1 MSLIDNHQSN
11 QNQMKL
17 LKKSLNL
24 KCFSTS
30 TFSNSLPKLTLVVL
44 LFVTNLTFAQEAL
57 KTITIKSSN
66 EKIPCNIDDT
76 DRFYTLERKVNNEV
90 LYNKYFNK
98 AGCEFSIQENLAP
111 GNYTLTLFTYE
122 YNQEVIAFEI
132 TPTNNSITLN
142 DVALVEKLT
151 NLKEIVVTDR
161 KKYIKVESD
170 KTTINVKDNP
180 MVSSGTALDAIKKM
194 PGVVASPTGG
204 FSLNGKPIVIY
215 IDDAPNSL
223 SGNDLKNYLASL
235 PAKAI
240 ENIELIYNPGASFDA
255 NASGSVINLVTSSV
269 RLKGIN
275 ASFNINYNFNKYQK
289 PSPQILLNG
298 KEKNLSW
305 QTMIGYN
312 YIESEQKSENGQTFT
327 FFDPNKTIQ
336 QERLTVSTNRNFYSR
351 IGTNYKL
358 SKKSNL
364 LLNYNATISNNRN
377 EFDAQTFGTDIPN
390 YFNDGISKNKSTNH
404 EISLQYKTKLDSLGK
419 KLDIIGYTN
428 FFGNKPHSFSTATEN
443 NTNSIFTTRNNFDL
457 LNYYLKYDFTI
468 PFKKL
473 DFTLTTGGKLNHLD
487 VNNIGNYNLNNPITS
502 IIDFDY
508 QESNLAF
515 YAEARKKI
523 KKFNFTVG
531 LRLEDFKIDRI
542 GIVNNTESQVKFSN
556 TNLFPNASALYKLT
570 DDINI
575 SSSYSR
581 KIRQPNYNTLDPNG
595 SNFDQYNSSG
605 GNLLLNPVFFDNY
618 DFKITALDYVQIG
631 TNYSVAKDQNFFVF
645 SAEPNELVSSN
656 TFRQFDRVKTFS
668 AFANFPIPL
677 DYFFK
682 GKEVFMERLN
692 EIDKMNYIF
701 ISINYIKTAIDGY
714 EFPFKQKPI
723 WNYAAEAQFQLPWNI
738 KNYMT
743 YYILPKG
750 NWEIYNIAK
759 PIQQFDISFQKEF
772 MNKNLKIGLHAMDL
786 FNQNQINAQIAT
798 PNLNTNF
805 YEKND
810 SRVFR
815 ISLSYNFGNL
825 KLEKENTTI
834 ETEKVKSGGGFVK

>member
-1 MSLIDNHQSN
+1 MSNHQSN

-17 LKKSLNL
+17 LQKAFYRKPFSELNQTKNL
-24 KCFSTS
+24 QK
-30 TFSNSLPKLTLVVL
+30 TFLLLLVF
-44 LFVTNLTFAQEAL
+44 LFNFGFTQSDT
-57 KTITIKSSN
+57 KTIKVTSSN
-66 EKIPCNIDDT
+66 EKISCSEDNI
-76 DRFYTLERKVNNEV
+76 DRFYTLERKVGNEI

-98 AGCEFSIQENLAP
+98 AGCDFTIEEKLEL
-111 GNYTLTLFTYE
+111 GKYTLTIFTYE
-122 YNQEVIAFEI
+122 FNQEVIAFEV
-132 TPTNNSITLN
+132 TQTTNSIVLN
-142 DVALVEKLT
+142 SVKLTEKLT
-151 NLKEIVVTDR
+151 TLKEIVVMDR
-161 KKYIKVESD
+161 KKYIKVDSD
-170 KTTINVKDNP
+170 KTTISVKDNP
-180 MVSSGTALDAIKKM
+180 IVSSGTALDAIKKM

-223 SGNDLKNYLASL
+223 SGNDLKNYLSSL

-240 ENIELIYNPGASFDA
+240 DNIELIYNPGAAFDA

-275 ASFNINYNFNKYQK
+275 ANFNINYNFNKYQK

-298 KEKNLSW
+298 KEKSLSW

-327 FFDPNKTIQ
+327 SFDPDKNIL
-336 QERLTVSTNRNFYSR
+336 QERLTVSTERNFYSR

-364 LLNYNATISNNRN
+364 LLNYNTVFSNNRN
-377 EFDAQTFGTDIPN
+377 DFVAQTIGTDISDYKN
-390 YFNDGISKNKSTNH
+390 NGISKNKTSNH
-404 EISLQYKTKLDSLGK
+404 EVSLQYKTRLDTLGRKLDVVGFTNYFANNPNSL
-419 KLDIIGYTN
+419 
-428 FFGNKPHSFSTATEN
+428 STATED
-443 NTNSIFTTRNNFDL
+443 NTNSYFRTKSNFDL

-468 PFKKL
+468 PFNKL
-473 DFTLTTGGKLNHLD
+473 DFSITTGGKLNHLD
-487 VNNIGNYNLNNPITS
+487 VNNIGNYNLNTPITS

-515 YAEARKKI
+515 YAEARKKT

-531 LRLEDFKIDRI
+531 LRLEDFKIDRT
-542 GIVNNTESQVKFSN
+542 GIVEEIPNKVEFSN
-556 TNLFPNASALYKLT
+556 TNLFPNLSVLYQFSEN
-570 DDINI
+570 INI

-595 SNFDQYNSSG
+595 NNFDQYNSSG

-618 DFKITALDYVQIG
+618 NFKITALDYVQVG
-631 TNYSVAKDQNFFVF
+631 TNYTVAKDQNFFVF
-645 SAEPNELVSSN
+645 SAAPNELVSTS
-656 TFRQFDRVKTFS
+656 TFRQFDKVKTFS
-668 AFANFPIPL
+668 AYANFPIPL

-682 GKEVFMERLN
+682 GKEVFMERMN
-692 EIDKMNYIF
+692 DIDKMNYVYL
-701 ISINYIKTAIDGY
+701 SINYIKTTIDGY
-714 EFPFKQKPI
+714 AFPFKQKPI
-723 WNYAAEAQFQLPWNI
+723 WNYAAEAQILLPWDI
-738 KNYMT
+738 KNSMT
-743 YYILPKG
+743 YFILPPG
-750 NWEIYNIAK
+750 NWEIYDVTK

-772 MNKNLKIGLHAMDL
+772 LDKNLKIGIHALDL
-786 FNQNQINAQIAT
+786 FNQNFINAKIAS

-825 KLEKENTTI
+825 KLDKENTTI

>member
-1 MSLIDNHQSN
+1 
-11 QNQMKL
+11 MKL
-17 LKKSLNL
+17 FKKAVIQH
-24 KCFSTS
+24 FTV
-30 TFSNSLPKLTLVVL
+30 VVL
-44 LFVTNLTFAQEAL
+44 FFICNLSFAQEAI
-57 KTITIKSSN
+57 KTIKVKSFN
-66 EKIPCNIDDT
+66 EKVDCSIDNI

-90 LYNKYFNK
+90 LYNKYFN
-98 AGCEFSIQENLAP
+98 ATGCEFTITENLAA
-111 GNYTLTLFTYE
+111 GNYTLTIFTYE
-122 YNQEVIAFEI
+122 YNQEVISFEI
-132 TPTNNSITLN
+132 TETNNSINLE
-142 DVALVEKLT
+142 DVLLTEKMT
-151 NLKEIVVTDR
+151 NLKEVVLTDR

-180 MVSSGTALDAIKKM
+180 LVSSGTALDAIKKM

-204 FSLNGKPIVIY
+204 FTLNGKPIVVY

-223 SGNDLKNYLASL
+223 SGNDLKNYLSSL

-275 ASFNINYNFNKYQK
+275 ANFNINYNFNKYQK

-327 FFDPNKTIQ
+327 SFNPDETIQ

-364 LLNYNATISNNRN
+364 LLNYNATLSNNRN
-377 EFDAQTFGTDIPN
+377 EFDAQTFGSSIPDYYN
-390 YFNDGISKNKSTNH
+390 EGISKNKTNNH
-404 EISLQYKTKLDSLGK
+404 EVSLQYKTKLDTLGR
-419 KLDIIGYTN
+419 KLDIIGFSN
-428 FFGNKPHSFSTATEN
+428 FFSNNPNSFSTAKEN
-443 NTNSIFTTRNNFDL
+443 NTNSTFITKNNFDL

-468 PFKKL
+468 PFQKY
-473 DFTLTTGGKLNHLD
+473 DFSLTTGGKFNHLD

-508 QESNLAF
+508 EESNLAF

-523 KKFNFTVG
+523 KKFNFTLG
-531 LRLEDFKIDRI
+531 LRLEDFNVNRT
-542 GIVNNTESQVKFSN
+542 GIVDNTATKIEFSN
-556 TNLFPNASALYKLT
+556 TNLFPNASVLYQLS
-570 DDINI
+570 DEVNI

-618 DFKITALDYVQIG
+618 DFKITALDYIQVG

-645 SAEPNELVSSN
+645 SAEPNELVSSSA
-656 TFRQFDRVKTFS
+656 FRQFDRVKTFS

-682 GKEVFMERLN
+682 GKDVFMERLN
-692 EIDKMNYIF
+692 NVDRMNYIYL
-701 ISINYIKTAIDGY
+701 SVNYIKTTIDGY

-723 WNYAAEAQFQLPWNI
+723 WNYAAEAQILLPWDIRNS
-738 KNYMT
+738 MT
-743 YYILPKG
+743 YYILPPG
-750 NWEIYNIAK
+750 NWEIYDVTK

-772 MNKNLKIGLHAMDL
+772 LNKNLKIGLHAMDL
-786 FNQNQINAQIAT
+786 FNQNSITAQIAT

>member
-1 MSLIDNHQSN
+1 
-11 QNQMKL
+11 
-17 LKKSLNL
+17 LKE
-24 KCFSTS
+24 
-30 TFSNSLPKLTLVVL
+30 VVL
-44 LFVTNLTFAQEAL
+44 
-57 KTITIKSSN
+57 
-66 EKIPCNIDDT
+66 
-76 DRFYTLERKVNNEV
+76 
-90 LYNKYFNK
+90 
-98 AGCEFSIQENLAP
+98 
-111 GNYTLTLFTYE
+111 
-122 YNQEVIAFEI
+122 
-132 TPTNNSITLN
+132 
-142 DVALVEKLT
+142 
-151 NLKEIVVTDR
+151 TDR

-180 MVSSGTALDAIKKM
+180 LVSSGTALDAIKKM

-223 SGNDLKNYLASL
+223 SGNDLKNYLSSL

-240 ENIELIYNPGASFDA
+240 DNIELIYNPGAAFDA

-275 ASFNINYNFNKYQK
+275 ANFNINYNFNKYQK

-312 YIESEQKSENGQTFT
+312 YIDSEQKSENGQTFT
-327 FFDPNKTIQ
+327 SFNPSETII

-364 LLNYNATISNNRN
+364 LLNYNATLSNNRN
-377 EFDAQTFGTDIPN
+377 EFDAQTYGSSIPD
-390 YFNDGISKNKSTNH
+390 YFNEGISKNKSSNH
-404 EISLQYKTKLDSLGK
+404 EVSLQYKTKLDTLGR
-419 KLDIIGYTN
+419 KLDIIGFSN
-428 FFGNKPHSFSTATEN
+428 VFSNNPNSFSKATEN
-443 NTNSIFTTRNNFDL
+443 NTNSTFITKNNFDL

-468 PFKKL
+468 PFQKYN
-473 DFTLTTGGKLNHLD
+473 FTLTTGGKFNHLD
-487 VNNIGNYNLNNPITS
+487 VNNIGKYNLNNPITS
-502 IIDFDY
+502 NIDFDY
-508 QESNLAF
+508 KESNLAF
-515 YAEARKKI
+515 YTEARKKI
-523 KKFNFTVG
+523 NKFNFTLG
-531 LRLEDFKIDRI
+531 LRLEDFNINRT
-542 GIVNNTESQVKFSN
+542 GIVENTASKVEFSN
-556 TNLFPNASALYKLT
+556 TNLFPNVSALYQLSEE
-570 DDINI
+570 INI
-575 SSSYSR
+575 SSSYAR

-595 SNFDQYNSSG
+595 SSFDQYNTSG

-618 DFKITALDYVQIG
+618 DFKITALDYVQVG

-668 AFANFPIPL
+668 AYANFPIPL

-682 GKEVFMERLN
+682 GKDVFMERLN
-692 EIDKMNYIF
+692 NIDRMNYIYL
-701 ISINYIKTAIDGY
+701 SVNYIKTTIEGY

-723 WNYAAEAQFQLPWNI
+723 WNYAAEAQILLPWDIRNS
-738 KNYMT
+738 MT
-743 YYILPKG
+743 YYILPPG
-750 NWEIYNIAK
+750 NWEIYDVTK

-772 MNKNLKIGLHAMDL
+772 LDKKLKVGIHAIDL
-786 FNQNQINAQIAT
+786 FNQNSITAQIAA
-798 PNLNTNF
+798 PNLNTSF

-825 KLEKENTTI
+825 KLDKENTNI

>member
-1 MSLIDNHQSN
+1 
-11 QNQMKL
+11 MKL
-17 LKKSLNL
+17 FKKAVIQHFTVIALFFVCNL
-24 KCFSTS
+24 S
-30 TFSNSLPKLTLVVL
+30 
-44 LFVTNLTFAQEAL
+44 FAQEAI
-57 KTITIKSSN
+57 KTIKVKSFN
-66 EKIPCNIDDT
+66 EKVDCSIDNI

-90 LYNKYFNK
+90 LYNKYFN
-98 AGCEFSIQENLAP
+98 ATGCEFTITENLAA
-111 GNYTLTLFTYE
+111 GNYTLTIFTYE
-122 YNQEVIAFEI
+122 YNQEVISFEI
-132 TPTNNSITLN
+132 TETNNSINLE
-142 DVALVEKLT
+142 DVLLTEKMT
-151 NLKEIVVTDR
+151 NLKEVVLTDR

-170 KTTINVKDNP
+170 KTTINVKDNLL
-180 MVSSGTALDAIKKM
+180 VSSGTALDAIKKM

-204 FSLNGKPIVIY
+204 FTLNGKPIVVY

-223 SGNDLKNYLASL
+223 SGNDLKNYLSSL

-275 ASFNINYNFNKYQK
+275 ANFNINYNFNKYQK

-327 FFDPNKTIQ
+327 SFNPDETIQ

-364 LLNYNATISNNRN
+364 LLNYNATLSNNRN
-377 EFDAQTFGTDIPN
+377 EFDAQTFGSSIPDYYN
-390 YFNDGISKNKSTNH
+390 EGISKNKTNNH
-404 EISLQYKTKLDSLGK
+404 EVSLQYKTKLDTLGR
-419 KLDIIGYTN
+419 KLDIIGFSN
-428 FFGNKPHSFSTATEN
+428 FFSNNPNSFSTAKEN
-443 NTNSIFTTRNNFDL
+443 NTNSTFITKNNFDL

-468 PFKKL
+468 PFQKY
-473 DFTLTTGGKLNHLD
+473 DFSLTTGGKFNHLD

-508 QESNLAF
+508 EESNLAF

-523 KKFNFTVG
+523 KKFNFTLG
-531 LRLEDFKIDRI
+531 LRLEDFNVNRT
-542 GIVNNTESQVKFSN
+542 GIVDNTATKIEFSN
-556 TNLFPNASALYKLT
+556 TNLFPNASVLYQLS
-570 DDINI
+570 DEVNI

-618 DFKITALDYVQIG
+618 NFKITALDYVQIG

-645 SAEPNELVSSN
+645 SAEPNELVSSSA
-656 TFRQFDRVKTFS
+656 FRQFDRVKTFS

-682 GKEVFMERLN
+682 GKDVFMERLN
-692 EIDKMNYIF
+692 NIDRMNYIYL
-701 ISINYIKTAIDGY
+701 SVNYIKTTIDGY

-723 WNYAAEAQFQLPWNI
+723 WNYAAEAQILLPWDIRNS
-738 KNYMT
+738 MT
-743 YYILPKG
+743 YYILPPG
-750 NWEIYNIAK
+750 NWEIYDVTK

-772 MNKNLKIGLHAMDL
+772 LNKNLKIGLHAMDL
-786 FNQNQINAQIAT
+786 FNQNSITAQIAT

>member
-1 MSLIDNHQSN
+1 
-11 QNQMKL
+11 MKL
-17 LKKSLNL
+17 IKKTFNR
-24 KCFSTS
+24 KCFST
-30 TFSNSLPKLTLVVL
+30 TAFSSSIQKLTLTA
-44 LFVTNLTFAQEAL
+44 LFLFSNFIFAQETS
-57 KTITIKSSN
+57 KTITVKSSN
-66 EKIPCNIDDT
+66 EKVQCSNDNT
-76 DRFYTLERKVNNEV
+76 DRFYTLERKLNNEV

-98 AGCEFSIQENLAP
+98 IGCEFTITENLEP
-111 GNYTLTLFTYE
+111 GNYTLTIFTYE
-122 YNQEVIAFEI
+122 YDQEVIAFEI
-132 TPTNNSITLN
+132 TANSKSITLN
-142 DVALVEKLT
+142 DVVLVEKLNT
-151 NLKEIVVTDR
+151 LKEVVLTDR

-180 MVSSGTALDAIKKM
+180 LVSSGTALDAIKKM

-223 SGNDLKNYLASL
+223 SGNDLKNYLSSL

-240 ENIELIYNPGASFDA
+240 DNIELIYNPGAAFDA

-275 ASFNINYNFNKYQK
+275 ANFNINYNFNKYQK

-312 YIESEQKSENGQTFT
+312 YIDSEQKSENGQTFT
-327 FFDPNKTIQ
+327 SFNPSETII

-364 LLNYNATISNNRN
+364 LLNYNATLSNNRN
-377 EFDAQTFGTDIPN
+377 EFEAQTYGSSIPD
-390 YFNDGISKNKSTNH
+390 YFNEGISKNKSSNH
-404 EISLQYKTKLDSLGK
+404 EVSLQYKTKLDTLGRK
-419 KLDIIGYTN
+419 FDIIGFSN
-428 FFGNKPHSFSTATEN
+428 VFSNNPNSFSKATEN
-443 NTNSIFTTRNNFDL
+443 NTNSTFITKNNFDL

-468 PFKKL
+468 PFQKYN
-473 DFTLTTGGKLNHLD
+473 FTLTTGGKFNHLD
-487 VNNIGNYNLNNPITS
+487 VNNIGKYNLNNPITS
-502 IIDFDY
+502 NIDFDY
-508 QESNLAF
+508 EESNLAF

-523 KKFNFTVG
+523 NKFNFTLG
-531 LRLEDFKIDRI
+531 LRLEDFNINRT
-542 GIVNNTESQVKFSN
+542 GIVENTASKVEFSN
-556 TNLFPNASALYKLT
+556 TNLFPNVSALYQLSEE
-570 DDINI
+570 INI

-595 SNFDQYNSSG
+595 SSFDQYNTSG

-618 DFKITALDYVQIG
+618 DFKITALDYVQVG

-668 AFANFPIPL
+668 AYANFPIPL

-682 GKEVFMERLN
+682 GKDVFMERLN
-692 EIDKMNYIF
+692 NIDQMNYIYL
-701 ISINYIKTAIDGY
+701 SVNYIKTIIDGY

-723 WNYAAEAQFQLPWNI
+723 WNYAAEAQILLPWDIRNS
-738 KNYMT
+738 MT
-743 YYILPKG
+743 YYILPSG
-750 NWEIYNIAK
+750 NWEIYDVTK

-772 MNKNLKIGLHAMDL
+772 LDKKLKVGIHAIDL
-786 FNQNQINAQIAT
+786 FNQNSITAQIAA

-825 KLEKENTTI
+825 KLDKENTNI

>member
-1 MSLIDNHQSN
+1 
-11 QNQMKL
+11 MKL
-17 LKKSLNL
+17 FKKAFTR
-24 KCFSTS
+24 KCFKAS
-30 TFSNSLPKLTLVVL
+30 TFSIQKIALFL
-44 LFVTNLTFAQEAL
+44 LFFSSNLIFSQTAL
-57 KTITIKSSN
+57 KTIKVKSSDA
-66 EKIPCNIDDT
+66 KIACSEDNVE
-76 DRFYTLERKVNNEV
+76 RFYTLERKEKEEV
-90 LYNKYFNK
+90 LFNKYYSK
-98 AGCEFSIQENLAP
+98 TGCEFTIQENLEP
-111 GNYTLTLFTYE
+111 GNYTLTIFTYE
-122 YNQEVIAFEI
+122 YNQEIISFEI
-132 TPTNNSITLN
+132 TKDNNSITLD
-142 DVALVEKLT
+142 DVIFSEKMT
-151 NLKEIVVTDR
+151 NLKEVVLTDR

-223 SGNDLKNYLASL
+223 SGNDLKNYLESL

-275 ASFNINYNFNKYQK
+275 ANFNINYNFNKYQK

-305 QTMIGYN
+305 QTMVGYN

-327 FFDPNKTIQ
+327 SFDPDKNIS

-358 SKKSNL
+358 SQKSNL
-364 LLNYNATISNNRN
+364 LLNYNVTLSNNRN
-377 EFDAQTFGTDIPN
+377 EFDAQTFGSDIPD
-390 YFNDGISKNKSTNH
+390 YFNDGISKNKSNNH
-404 EISLQYKTKLDSLGK
+404 EVSLQYKTKLDTLGR
-419 KLDIIGYTN
+419 KLDIIGFSN
-428 FFGNKPHSFSTATEN
+428 FFNNDPNSFSTATEN
-443 NTNSIFTTRNNFDL
+443 NTKSTFITKNNFDL

-468 PFKKL
+468 PFQKYN
-473 DFTLTTGGKLNHLD
+473 FSVTTGGKFNHLD

-508 QESNLAF
+508 EESNLAF

-523 KKFNFTVG
+523 NKLNLTVG
-531 LRLEDFKIDRI
+531 LRLEDFKINRT
-542 GIVNNTESQVKFSN
+542 GIVDNTATKIEFSN
-556 TNLFPNASALYKLT
+556 TNLFPNVSALYQLT
-570 DDINI
+570 DEVNI

-595 SNFDQYNSSG
+595 NNFDQYNSSG

-618 DFKITALDYVQIG
+618 GFKITALDYVQVG

-701 ISINYIKTAIDGY
+701 LSVNYIKTAIDGY
-714 EFPFKQKPI
+714 DFPFKQKPI
-723 WNYAAEAQFQLPWNI
+723 WNYAAEAQIQLPWNI

-743 YYILPKG
+743 YYILPSG
-750 NWEIYNIAK
+750 NWEIYNVTR
-759 PIQQFDISFQKEF
+759 PIQQFDISFHKEF
-772 MNKNLKIGLHAMDL
+772 LNNNLKIGIHAMDL
-786 FNQNQINAQIAT
+786 FNQNEINAQIAT

-825 KLEKENTTI
+825 KLDKENTTI

>member
-1 MSLIDNHQSN
+1 MSLILNHQSN
-11 QNQMKL
+11 QNQMNLFRKIFNQKHFYSTGISKNIQKL
-17 LKKSLNL
+17 V
-24 KCFSTS
+24 
-30 TFSNSLPKLTLVVL
+30 LVTL
-44 LFVTNLTFAQEAL
+44 LFVTNMTFAQEAL
-57 KTITIKSSN
+57 TTIKVKSSN
-66 EKIPCNIDDT
+66 EKVPCNADDI
-76 DRFYTLERKVNNEV
+76 DRFYTLERKQNNEV

-98 AGCEFSIQENLAP
+98 AGCEFVIQENLEP
-111 GNYTLTLFTYE
+111 GKYSLTIFTYE
-122 YNQEVIAFEI
+122 YNQEVIEFEV
-132 TPTNNSITLN
+132 TSSNSTINLN

-151 NLKEIVVTDR
+151 NLKEVVVTDR
-161 KKYIKVESD
+161 KKYIKIESD

-180 MVSSGTALDAIKKM
+180 LVSSGTALDAIKKM

-223 SGNDLKNYLASL
+223 SGNDLKNYLSSL

-255 NASGSVINLVTSSV
+255 NASGSVINLVTSTV

-275 ASFNINYNFNKYQK
+275 ANFNINYNFNKYQK

-312 YIESEQKSENGQTFT
+312 YIDSEQKSENGQTFT
-327 FFDPNKTIQ
+327 SFDPDKTIL
-336 QERLTVSTNRNFYSR
+336 QERLTVTTNRNFYSR

-364 LLNYNATISNNRN
+364 LLNYNTAFGNNRN
-377 EFDAQTFGTDIPN
+377 DFNSQTSGTDISDYYN
-390 YFNDGISKNKSTNH
+390 KGISKNKTSNH

-419 KLDIIGYTN
+419 RLDIIGFSN
-428 FFGNKPHSFSTATEN
+428 FFGNKPNSISTATED
-443 NTNSIFTTRNNFDL
+443 NTNSTFKTKNNFDL

-468 PFKKL
+468 PFKELK
-473 DFTLTTGGKLNHLD
+473 FSLTTGGKFNHLD

-508 QESNLAF
+508 SESNLAF

-523 KKFNFTVG
+523 EKFNFTLG
-531 LRLEDFKIDRI
+531 LRLEDFKINRT
-542 GIVNNTESQVKFSN
+542 GIVDNTASKINFEN
-556 TNLFPNASALYKLT
+556 TNLFPNVSALYQLS

-595 SNFDQYNSSG
+595 NNFDQYNSSG

-618 DFKITALDYVQIG
+618 DFKITAMDYVQIG
-631 TNYSVAKDQNFFVF
+631 TNLSVAKDQNFFVF
-645 SAEPNELVSSN
+645 SANPNELVSSS
-656 TFRQFDRVKTFS
+656 TFKQFDKVKTFS

-682 GKEVFMERLN
+682 GKTVFMERLN
-692 EIDKMNYIF
+692 NIDKMNYIF
-701 ISINYIKTAIDGY
+701 LSINYIKTNIDGY
-714 EFPFKQKPI
+714 EFPFKRKPI
-723 WNYAAEAQFQLPWNI
+723 FNYAAEAQILLPWDI
-738 KNYMT
+738 KSYMT
-743 YYILPKG
+743 YYILPPG
-750 NWEIYNIAK
+750 NWEIYDVTK
-759 PIQQFDISFQKEF
+759 PIQQFDISFHKEF
-772 MNKNLKIGLHAMDL
+772 LNKNLKIGIHAMDL
-786 FNQNQINAQIAT
+786 FNQNEINAKIAST
-798 PNLNTNF
+798 NLNTNF

-825 KLEKENTTI
+825 KLDKENTTI

>member
-1 MSLIDNHQSN
+1 
-11 QNQMKL
+11 MKL
-17 LKKSLNL
+17 FKKAFIRE
-24 KCFSTS
+24 CFSATS
-30 TFSNSLPKLTLVVL
+30 ISIQKITVIL
-44 LFVTNLTFAQEAL
+44 LFFSSNLIFSQEAL
-57 KTITIKSSN
+57 KTIKIKSSDA
-66 EKIPCNIDDT
+66 KIACSDDNT
-76 DRFYTLERKVNNEV
+76 ERFYTLERKVNDEV
-90 LYNKYFNK
+90 LYNKYFSK
-98 AGCEFSIQENLAP
+98 TGCEFTIQENLEA
-111 GNYTLTLFTYE
+111 GNYTLTIFTYE
-122 YNQEVIAFEI
+122 YNQEVISFEI
-132 TPTNNSITLN
+132 TATNNSIMLD
-142 DVALVEKLT
+142 DVVFSEKMT
-151 NLKEIVVTDR
+151 NLKEVVLTDR
-161 KKYIKVESD
+161 KKYIKIESD

-204 FSLNGKPIVIY
+204 FSLNGKPIIIY

-223 SGNDLKNYLASL
+223 SGNDLKNYLESL

-275 ASFNINYNFNKYQK
+275 ANFNINYNFNKYQK

-305 QTMIGYN
+305 QTMVGYN

-327 FFDPNKTIQ
+327 SFDPDKKIS

-358 SKKSNL
+358 SQKSNL
-364 LLNYNATISNNRN
+364 LLNYNVTLSNNRN
-377 EFDAQTFGTDIPN
+377 EFDAQTFGSDIPD
-390 YFNDGISKNKSTNH
+390 YFNDGISKNKSNNH
-404 EISLQYKTKLDSLGK
+404 EVSLQYKTKLDTLGR
-419 KLDIIGYTN
+419 KLDIIGFSN
-428 FFGNKPHSFSTATEN
+428 FFNNNPNSFSTATEN
-443 NTNSIFTTRNNFDL
+443 NTNSTFITKNNFDL

-468 PFKKL
+468 PFQKYN
-473 DFTLTTGGKLNHLD
+473 FTVTTGGKFNHLD

-508 QESNLAF
+508 EESNLAF

-523 KKFNFTVG
+523 NKFNLTVG
-531 LRLEDFKIDRI
+531 LRLEDFKINRT
-542 GIVNNTESQVKFSN
+542 GIVDNTASKVEFSN
-556 TNLFPNASALYKLT
+556 TNLFPNVSALYELT
-570 DDINI
+570 DNVNI

-595 SNFDQYNSSG
+595 NSFDQYNSSG

-618 DFKITALDYVQIG
+618 GFKITALDYVQVG

-692 EIDKMNYIF
+692 QIDKMNYIF
-701 ISINYIKTAIDGY
+701 LSVNYIKTAIDGY
-714 EFPFKQKPI
+714 DFPFKQKPI
-723 WNYAAEAQFQLPWNI
+723 WNYAAEAQIQLPWNI

-743 YYILPKG
+743 YYILPSG
-750 NWEIYNIAK
+750 NWEIYNVTR
-759 PIQQFDISFQKEF
+759 PIQQFDISFHKEF
-772 MNKNLKIGLHAMDL
+772 LNNNLKIGLHAMDL
-786 FNQNQINAQIAT
+786 FNQNEINAQIAS

-825 KLEKENTTI
+825 KLDKENTTI

>member
-1 MSLIDNHQSN
+1 
-11 QNQMKL
+11 MKL
-17 LKKSLNL
+17 IKKTFNR
-24 KCFSTS
+24 KCFSTAA
-30 TFSNSLPKLTLVVL
+30 FSSSIQKLTLTA
-44 LFVTNLTFAQEAL
+44 LFLFSNFIFAQETS
-57 KTITIKSSN
+57 KTITVKSSN
-66 EKIPCNIDDT
+66 EKIQCSNDNT
-76 DRFYTLERKVNNEV
+76 DRFYTLERKLNNEV

-98 AGCEFSIQENLAP
+98 IGCEFTITENLEP
-111 GNYTLTLFTYE
+111 GNYTLTIFTYE
-122 YNQEVIAFEI
+122 YDQEVIAFEI
-132 TPTNNSITLN
+132 TANSKSITLN
-142 DVALVEKLT
+142 DVVLVEKINT
-151 NLKEIVVTDR
+151 LKEVVLTDR

-180 MVSSGTALDAIKKM
+180 LVSSGTALDAIKKM

-223 SGNDLKNYLASL
+223 SGNDLKNYLSSL

-240 ENIELIYNPGASFDA
+240 DNIELIYNPGAAFDA

-275 ASFNINYNFNKYQK
+275 ANFNINYNFNKYQK

-312 YIESEQKSENGQTFT
+312 YIDSEQKSENGQTFT
-327 FFDPNKTIQ
+327 SFNPSETII

-364 LLNYNATISNNRN
+364 LLNYNATLSNNRN
-377 EFDAQTFGTDIPN
+377 EFDAQTYGSSIPD
-390 YFNDGISKNKSTNH
+390 YFNEGISKNKSSNH
-404 EISLQYKTKLDSLGK
+404 EVSLQYKTKLDTLGR
-419 KLDIIGYTN
+419 KLDIIGFSN
-428 FFGNKPHSFSTATEN
+428 VFSNNPNSFSKATEN
-443 NTNSIFTTRNNFDL
+443 NTNSTFITKNNFDL

-468 PFKKL
+468 PFQKYN
-473 DFTLTTGGKLNHLD
+473 FTLTTGGKFNHLD
-487 VNNIGNYNLNNPITS
+487 VNNIGKYNLNNPITS
-502 IIDFDY
+502 NIDFDY
-508 QESNLAF
+508 EESNLAF

-523 KKFNFTVG
+523 NKFNFTLG
-531 LRLEDFKIDRI
+531 LRLEDFNINRT
-542 GIVNNTESQVKFSN
+542 GIVENTASKVEFSN
-556 TNLFPNASALYKLT
+556 TNLFPNVSALYQLSEE
-570 DDINI
+570 INI

-595 SNFDQYNSSG
+595 SSFDQYNTSG

-618 DFKITALDYVQIG
+618 DFKITALDYVQVG

-668 AFANFPIPL
+668 AYANFPIPL

-682 GKEVFMERLN
+682 GKDVFMERLN
-692 EIDKMNYIF
+692 NIDRMNYIYL
-701 ISINYIKTAIDGY
+701 SVNYIKTTIDGY

-723 WNYAAEAQFQLPWNI
+723 WNYAAEAQILLPWDIRNSI
-738 KNYMT
+738 T
-743 YYILPKG
+743 YYILPPG
-750 NWEIYNIAK
+750 NWEIYDVTK

-772 MNKNLKIGLHAMDL
+772 LDKKLKVGIHAIDL
-786 FNQNQINAQIAT
+786 FNQNSITAQIAA

-825 KLEKENTTI
+825 KLDKENTNI

>member
-1 MSLIDNHQSN
+1 
-11 QNQMKL
+11 MKL
-17 LKKSLNL
+17 FKKITLTTLFFVCSL
-24 KCFSTS
+24 S
-30 TFSNSLPKLTLVVL
+30 
-44 LFVTNLTFAQEAL
+44 FAQEAV
-57 KTITIKSSN
+57 KTIKVKSSN
-66 EKIPCNIDDT
+66 EKVDCSNDNI

-90 LYNKYFNK
+90 LYNKYFNTT
-98 AGCEFSIQENLAP
+98 GCEFTIQENLAA
-111 GNYTLTLFTYE
+111 GNYTLTIFTYE
-122 YNQEVIAFEI
+122 YNQEVVSFEI
-132 TPTNNSITLN
+132 TETSNSITLE
-142 DVALVEKLT
+142 DVLLTEKMT
-151 NLKEIVVTDR
+151 NLKEVVLTDR

-180 MVSSGTALDAIKKM
+180 LVSSGTALDAIKKM

-204 FSLNGKPIVIY
+204 FTLNGKPIVVY

-223 SGNDLKNYLASL
+223 SGNDLKNYLSSL

-275 ASFNINYNFNKYQK
+275 ANFNINYNFNKYQK

-312 YIESEQKSENGQTFT
+312 YIDSEQKSENGQTFT
-327 FFDPNKTIQ
+327 SFNPNETIQ

-364 LLNYNATISNNRN
+364 LLNYNATLSNNRN
-377 EFDAQTFGTDIPN
+377 VFEAQTFGSSIPDYYN
-390 YFNDGISKNKSTNH
+390 EGISKNKSNNH
-404 EISLQYKTKLDSLGK
+404 EVSLQYKTKLDTLGR
-419 KLDIIGYTN
+419 KLDIIGFSN
-428 FFGNKPHSFSTATEN
+428 FFSNNPNSFSTATEN
-443 NTNSIFTTRNNFDL
+443 NTNSTFITKNNFDL

-468 PFKKL
+468 PFQKY
-473 DFTLTTGGKLNHLD
+473 DFSLTTGGKFNHLD
-487 VNNIGNYNLNNPITS
+487 VNNIGNYNLDNPITS

-508 QESNLAF
+508 EESNLAF

-523 KKFNFTVG
+523 KKFNFTLG
-531 LRLEDFKIDRI
+531 LRLEDFNVNRT
-542 GIVNNTESQVKFSN
+542 GIVDNTATKIEFSN
-556 TNLFPNASALYKLT
+556 TNLFPNASVLYQLS
-570 DDINI
+570 DEVNI

-618 DFKITALDYVQIG
+618 NFKITALDYVQIG

-645 SAEPNELVSSN
+645 SAEPNELVSSSA
-656 TFRQFDRVKTFS
+656 FRQFDRVKTFS

-682 GKEVFMERLN
+682 GKDVFMERLN
-692 EIDKMNYIF
+692 NIDRMNYIYL
-701 ISINYIKTAIDGY
+701 SVNYIKTTIDGY

-723 WNYAAEAQFQLPWNI
+723 WNYAAEAQILLPWDIRNS
-738 KNYMT
+738 MT
-743 YYILPKG
+743 YYILPPG
-750 NWEIYNIAK
+750 NWEIYDVTK

-772 MNKNLKIGLHAMDL
+772 LDKKLKIGLHAMDL
-786 FNQNQINAQIAT
+786 FNQNSITAQIAT

-825 KLEKENTTI
+825 KLDKENTTI

>member
-1 MSLIDNHQSN
+1 
-11 QNQMKL
+11 MKL
-17 LKKSLNL
+17 FKKITLTALFFVCSL
-24 KCFSTS
+24 S
-30 TFSNSLPKLTLVVL
+30 
-44 LFVTNLTFAQEAL
+44 FAQEAV
-57 KTITIKSSN
+57 KTIKVKSSN
-66 EKIPCNIDDT
+66 EKVDCSNDNI

-90 LYNKYFNK
+90 LYNKYFNTT
-98 AGCEFSIQENLAP
+98 GCEFTIKENLAA
-111 GNYTLTLFTYE
+111 GNYTLTIFTYE
-122 YNQEVIAFEI
+122 YNQEVISFEI
-132 TPTNNSITLN
+132 TDTSNSITLE
-142 DVALVEKLT
+142 DVILTEKMT
-151 NLKEIVVTDR
+151 NLKEVVLTDR

-180 MVSSGTALDAIKKM
+180 LVSSGTALDAIKKM

-204 FSLNGKPIVIY
+204 FTLNGKPIVVY

-223 SGNDLKNYLASL
+223 SGNDLKNYLSSL

-275 ASFNINYNFNKYQK
+275 ANFNINYNFNKYQK

-312 YIESEQKSENGQTFT
+312 YIDSEQKSENGQTFT
-327 FFDPNKTIQ
+327 SFNPNETIQ

-364 LLNYNATISNNRN
+364 LLNYNATLSNNRN
-377 EFDAQTFGTDIPN
+377 VFEAQTFGSSIPDYYN
-390 YFNDGISKNKSTNH
+390 EGISKNKSNNH
-404 EISLQYKTKLDSLGK
+404 EVSLQYKTKLDTLGR
-419 KLDIIGYTN
+419 KLDIIGFSN
-428 FFGNKPHSFSTATEN
+428 FFSNNPNSFSTATEN
-443 NTNSIFTTRNNFDL
+443 NTNSTFITKNNFDL

-468 PFKKL
+468 PFQKY
-473 DFTLTTGGKLNHLD
+473 DFSLTTGGKFNHLD
-487 VNNIGNYNLNNPITS
+487 VNNIGNYNLDSPITS
-502 IIDFDY
+502 VIDFDY
-508 QESNLAF
+508 EESNLAF

-523 KKFNFTVG
+523 KKFNFTLG
-531 LRLEDFKIDRI
+531 LRLEDFNVNRT
-542 GIVNNTESQVKFSN
+542 GIVDNTATKIEFSN
-556 TNLFPNASALYKLT
+556 TNLFPNASVLYQLS
-570 DDINI
+570 DEINI

-618 DFKITALDYVQIG
+618 NFKITALDYVQIG

-645 SAEPNELVSSN
+645 SAEPNELVSSSA
-656 TFRQFDRVKTFS
+656 FRQFDRVKTFS

-682 GKEVFMERLN
+682 GKDVFMERLN
-692 EIDKMNYIF
+692 IIDRMNYIYL
-701 ISINYIKTAIDGY
+701 SVNYIKTTIDGY

-723 WNYAAEAQFQLPWNI
+723 WNYAAEAQILLPWDIRNS
-738 KNYMT
+738 MT
-743 YYILPKG
+743 YYILPPG
-750 NWEIYNIAK
+750 NWEIYDVTK

-772 MNKNLKIGLHAMDL
+772 LDKKLKIGLHAIDL
-786 FNQNQINAQIAT
+786 FNQNSITAQIAS

>member
-1 MSLIDNHQSN
+1 
-11 QNQMKL
+11 MKL
-17 LKKSLNL
+17 FKKITLTTLFFVCSL
-24 KCFSTS
+24 S
-30 TFSNSLPKLTLVVL
+30 
-44 LFVTNLTFAQEAL
+44 FAQEAV
-57 KTITIKSSN
+57 KTIKVKSSN
-66 EKIPCNIDDT
+66 EKVDCSNDNI

-90 LYNKYFNK
+90 LYNKYFNTT
-98 AGCEFSIQENLAP
+98 GCEFTIQENLAA
-111 GNYTLTLFTYE
+111 GNYTLTIFTYE
-122 YNQEVIAFEI
+122 YNQEVVSFEI
-132 TPTNNSITLN
+132 TETSNSITLE
-142 DVALVEKLT
+142 DVILTEKMT
-151 NLKEIVVTDR
+151 NLKEVVLTDR

-180 MVSSGTALDAIKKM
+180 LVSSGTALDAIKKM

-204 FSLNGKPIVIY
+204 FTLNGKPIVVY

-223 SGNDLKNYLASL
+223 SGNDLKNYLSSL

-275 ASFNINYNFNKYQK
+275 ANFNINYNFNKYQK

-312 YIESEQKSENGQTFT
+312 YIDSEQKSENGQTFT
-327 FFDPNKTIQ
+327 SFNPNETIQ

-364 LLNYNATISNNRN
+364 LLNYNATLSNNRN
-377 EFDAQTFGTDIPN
+377 VFEAQTFGSSIPDYYN
-390 YFNDGISKNKSTNH
+390 EGISKNKSNNH
-404 EISLQYKTKLDSLGK
+404 EVSLQYKTKLDTLGR
-419 KLDIIGYTN
+419 KLDIIGFSN
-428 FFGNKPHSFSTATEN
+428 FFSNNPNSFSTATEN
-443 NTNSIFTTRNNFDL
+443 NTNSTFITKNNFDL

-468 PFKKL
+468 PFQKY
-473 DFTLTTGGKLNHLD
+473 DFSLTTGGKFNHLD
-487 VNNIGNYNLNNPITS
+487 VNNIGNYNLDNPITS

-508 QESNLAF
+508 EESNLAF

-523 KKFNFTVG
+523 KKFNFTLG
-531 LRLEDFKIDRI
+531 LRLEDFNVNRT
-542 GIVNNTESQVKFSN
+542 GIVDNTATKIEFSN
-556 TNLFPNASALYKLT
+556 TNLFPNASVLYQLS
-570 DDINI
+570 DAVNI

-618 DFKITALDYVQIG
+618 NFKITALDYVQIG

-645 SAEPNELVSSN
+645 SAEPNELVSSSA
-656 TFRQFDRVKTFS
+656 FRQFDRVKTFS

-682 GKEVFMERLN
+682 GKDVFMERLN
-692 EIDKMNYIF
+692 NIDRMNYIYL
-701 ISINYIKTAIDGY
+701 SVNYIKTTIDGY

-723 WNYAAEAQFQLPWNI
+723 WNYAAEAQILLPWDIRNS
-738 KNYMT
+738 MT
-743 YYILPKG
+743 YYILPPG
-750 NWEIYNIAK
+750 NWEIYDVTK

-772 MNKNLKIGLHAMDL
+772 LDKKLKIGLHAIDL
-786 FNQNQINAQIAT
+786 FNQNSITAQIAT

>member
-1 MSLIDNHQSN
+1 
-11 QNQMKL
+11 MKL
-17 LKKSLNL
+17 IKKTFNR
-24 KCFSTS
+24 KCFST
-30 TFSNSLPKLTLVVL
+30 TAFSSSIQKLTLTA
-44 LFVTNLTFAQEAL
+44 LFLFSNFIFAQETS
-57 KTITIKSSN
+57 KTITVKSSN
-66 EKIPCNIDDT
+66 EKVQCSNDNT
-76 DRFYTLERKVNNEV
+76 DRFYTLERKLNNEV

-98 AGCEFSIQENLAP
+98 IGCEFTITENLES
-111 GNYTLTLFTYE
+111 GNYTLTIFTYE
-122 YNQEVIAFEI
+122 YDQEVIAFEI
-132 TPTNNSITLN
+132 TANSKSITLN
-142 DVALVEKLT
+142 DVVLVEKLNT
-151 NLKEIVVTDR
+151 LKEVVLTDR

-180 MVSSGTALDAIKKM
+180 LVSSGTALDAIKKM

-223 SGNDLKNYLASL
+223 SGNDLKNYLSSL

-240 ENIELIYNPGASFDA
+240 DNIELIYNPGAAFDA

-275 ASFNINYNFNKYQK
+275 ANFNINYNFNKYQK

-312 YIESEQKSENGQTFT
+312 YIDSEQKSENGQTFT
-327 FFDPNKTIQ
+327 SFNPSETII

-364 LLNYNATISNNRN
+364 LLNYNATLSNNRN
-377 EFDAQTFGTDIPN
+377 EFEAQTYGSSIPD
-390 YFNDGISKNKSTNH
+390 YFNEGISKNKSSNH
-404 EISLQYKTKLDSLGK
+404 EVSLQYKTKLDTLGRK
-419 KLDIIGYTN
+419 FDIIGFSN
-428 FFGNKPHSFSTATEN
+428 VFSNNPNSFSKATEN
-443 NTNSIFTTRNNFDL
+443 NTNSTFITKNNFDL

-468 PFKKL
+468 PFQKYN
-473 DFTLTTGGKLNHLD
+473 FTLTTGGKFNHLD
-487 VNNIGNYNLNNPITS
+487 VNNIGKYNLNNPITS
-502 IIDFDY
+502 NIDFDY
-508 QESNLAF
+508 EESNLAF

-523 KKFNFTVG
+523 NKFNFTLG
-531 LRLEDFKIDRI
+531 LRLEDFNINRT
-542 GIVNNTESQVKFSN
+542 GIVENTASKVEFSN
-556 TNLFPNASALYKLT
+556 TNLFPNVSALYQLSEE
-570 DDINI
+570 INI

-595 SNFDQYNSSG
+595 SSFDQYNTSG

-618 DFKITALDYVQIG
+618 DFKITALDYVQVG

-668 AFANFPIPL
+668 AYANFPIPL

-682 GKEVFMERLN
+682 GKDVFMERLN
-692 EIDKMNYIF
+692 NIDQMNYIYL
-701 ISINYIKTAIDGY
+701 SVNYIKTIIDGY

-723 WNYAAEAQFQLPWNI
+723 WNYAAEAQILLPWDIRNS
-738 KNYMT
+738 MT
-743 YYILPKG
+743 YYILPPG
-750 NWEIYNIAK
+750 NWEIYDVTK

-772 MNKNLKIGLHAMDL
+772 LDKKLKVGIHAIDL
-786 FNQNQINAQIAT
+786 FNQNSITAQIAA

-825 KLEKENTTI
+825 KLDKENTNI

>member
-1 MSLIDNHQSN
+1 
-11 QNQMKL
+11 MKL
-17 LKKSLNL
+17 FKKAFTR
-24 KCFSTS
+24 KCFKAS
-30 TFSNSLPKLTLVVL
+30 TFSIQKIVLFL
-44 LFVTNLTFAQEAL
+44 LFFSSNLIFSQTAL
-57 KTITIKSSN
+57 KTIKVKSSDA
-66 EKIPCNIDDT
+66 KITCSEDNVE
-76 DRFYTLERKVNNEV
+76 RFYTLERKEKEEV
-90 LYNKYFNK
+90 LFNKYYSK
-98 AGCEFSIQENLAP
+98 TGCEFTIQENLEP
-111 GNYTLTLFTYE
+111 GNYTLTIFTYE
-122 YNQEVIAFEI
+122 YNQEIISFEI
-132 TPTNNSITLN
+132 TKDNNSITLD
-142 DVALVEKLT
+142 DVVFSEKVT
-151 NLKEIVVTDR
+151 NLKEVVLTDR

-204 FSLNGKPIVIY
+204 FSLNGKPIIIY

-223 SGNDLKNYLASL
+223 SGNDLKNYLESL

-275 ASFNINYNFNKYQK
+275 ANFNINYNFNKYQK

-305 QTMIGYN
+305 QTMVGYN

-327 FFDPNKTIQ
+327 SFDPDKNIS

-358 SKKSNL
+358 SQKSNL
-364 LLNYNATISNNRN
+364 LLNYNVTLSNNSN
-377 EFDAQTFGTDIPN
+377 EFDAQTFGSDIPN
-390 YFNDGISKNKSTNH
+390 YFNDGISKNKSNNH
-404 EISLQYKTKLDSLGK
+404 EVSLQYKTKLDTLGR
-419 KLDIIGYTN
+419 KLDITGFSN
-428 FFGNKPHSFSTATEN
+428 FFNNDPNSFSTATEN
-443 NTNSIFTTRNNFDL
+443 NTNSTFITKNNFDL

-468 PFKKL
+468 PFQKYN
-473 DFTLTTGGKLNHLD
+473 FSVTTGGKFNHLD

-508 QESNLAF
+508 EESNLAF

-523 KKFNFTVG
+523 NKLNLTVG
-531 LRLEDFKIDRI
+531 LRLEDFKINRT
-542 GIVNNTESQVKFSN
+542 GIVDNTATKIEFSN
-556 TNLFPNASALYKLT
+556 TNLFPNVSALYQLT
-570 DDINI
+570 DEVNI

-595 SNFDQYNSSG
+595 NNFDQYNSSG

-618 DFKITALDYVQIG
+618 GFKITALDYVQVG

-701 ISINYIKTAIDGY
+701 LSVNYIKTAIDGY
-714 EFPFKQKPI
+714 DFPFKQKPI
-723 WNYAAEAQFQLPWNI
+723 WNYAAEAQIQLPWNI

-743 YYILPKG
+743 YYILPSG
-750 NWEIYNIAK
+750 NWEIYNVTR
-759 PIQQFDISFQKEF
+759 PIQQFDISFHKEF
-772 MNKNLKIGLHAMDL
+772 LNNNLKIGIHAMDL
-786 FNQNQINAQIAT
+786 FNQNEINAQIAT

-825 KLEKENTTI
+825 KLDKENTTI

>member
-1 MSLIDNHQSN
+1 
-11 QNQMKL
+11 MKL
-17 LKKSLNL
+17 FKKAF
-24 KCFSTS
+24 KRECFNAT
-30 TFSNSLPKLTLVVL
+30 TFSIQKITVIL
-44 LFVTNLTFAQEAL
+44 LFFSSNLIFSQGAL
-57 KTITIKSSN
+57 KTIKIKSSDA
-66 EKIPCNIDDT
+66 KITCSEDNT
-76 DRFYTLERKVNNEV
+76 ERFYTLERKINDEV
-90 LYNKYFNK
+90 LYNKYFSK
-98 AGCEFSIQENLAP
+98 TGCEFTIQENLEP
-111 GNYTLTLFTYE
+111 GNYTLTIFTYE
-122 YNQEVIAFEI
+122 YNQEVIPFEI
-132 TPTNNSITLN
+132 TANNNSITLD
-142 DVALVEKLT
+142 DVVFSEKMT
-151 NLKEIVVTDR
+151 NLKEVVLTDR

-204 FSLNGKPIVIY
+204 FSLNGKPIIIY

-223 SGNDLKNYLASL
+223 SGNDLRNYLESL

-275 ASFNINYNFNKYQK
+275 ANFNINYNFNKYQK

-327 FFDPNKTIQ
+327 SFDPDKNIL

-364 LLNYNATISNNRN
+364 LLNYNVTLSNNRN
-377 EFDAQTFGTDIPN
+377 EFNAQTFGSDIPD
-390 YFNDGISKNKSTNH
+390 YFNDGISKNKSNNH
-404 EISLQYKTKLDSLGK
+404 EVSLQYKTKLDTLGR
-419 KLDIIGYTN
+419 KLDIIGFSN
-428 FFGNKPHSFSTATEN
+428 FFNNNPNSFSTATEN
-443 NTNSIFTTRNNFDL
+443 NTNSTFTTKNNFDL

-468 PFKKL
+468 PFQQYN
-473 DFTLTTGGKLNHLD
+473 FTVTTGGKFNHLD

-508 QESNLAF
+508 EESNLAF

-523 KKFNFTVG
+523 NKLNLTVG
-531 LRLEDFKIDRI
+531 LRLEDFKINRT
-542 GIVNNTESQVKFSN
+542 GIVDNTATKIEFSN
-556 TNLFPNASALYKLT
+556 TNLFPNVSALYQLT
-570 DDINI
+570 DDVNI

-595 SNFDQYNSSG
+595 NNFDQYNSSG

-618 DFKITALDYVQIG
+618 GFKITALDYVQVG

-682 GKEVFMERLN
+682 GKEVFMERIN
-692 EIDKMNYIF
+692 QIDKMNYIF
-701 ISINYIKTAIDGY
+701 LSVNYIKTAIDGY
-714 EFPFKQKPI
+714 DFPFKQKPI
-723 WNYAAEAQFQLPWNI
+723 WNYAAEAQIQLPWNI

-743 YYILPKG
+743 YYILPSG
-750 NWEIYNIAK
+750 NWEIYNVTR
-759 PIQQFDISFQKEF
+759 PIQQFDISFHKEF
-772 MNKNLKIGLHAMDL
+772 LNNNLKIGLHAMDL
-786 FNQNQINAQIAT
+786 FNQNEINAQIAS

-825 KLEKENTTI
+825 KLDKENTTI

>member
-1 MSLIDNHQSN
+1 
-11 QNQMKL
+11 MKL
-17 LKKSLNL
+17 FKKAVIQHFTVIALFFVCNL
-24 KCFSTS
+24 S
-30 TFSNSLPKLTLVVL
+30 
-44 LFVTNLTFAQEAL
+44 FAQEAI
-57 KTITIKSSN
+57 KTIKVKSFN
-66 EKIPCNIDDT
+66 EKVDCSIDNI
-76 DRFYTLERKVNNEV
+76 DRFYTLERKIDNEV
-90 LYNKYFNK
+90 LYNKYFN
-98 AGCEFSIQENLAP
+98 ATGCEFTITENLAA
-111 GNYTLTLFTYE
+111 GNYTLTIFTYE
-122 YNQEVIAFEI
+122 YNQEVISFEI
-132 TPTNNSITLN
+132 TETNNSITLD
-142 DVALVEKLT
+142 DVLLTEKMT
-151 NLKEIVVTDR
+151 NLKEVVLTDR

-180 MVSSGTALDAIKKM
+180 LVSSGTALDAIKKM

-204 FSLNGKPIVIY
+204 FTLNGKPIVVY

-223 SGNDLKNYLASL
+223 SGNDLKNYLSSL

-275 ASFNINYNFNKYQK
+275 ANFNINYNFNKYQK

-327 FFDPNKTIQ
+327 SFNPDETIQ

-364 LLNYNATISNNRN
+364 LLNYNATLSNNRN
-377 EFDAQTFGTDIPN
+377 EFDAQTFGSSIPDYYN
-390 YFNDGISKNKSTNH
+390 EGISKNKTNNH
-404 EISLQYKTKLDSLGK
+404 EVSLQYKTKLDTLGR
-419 KLDIIGYTN
+419 KLDIIGFSN
-428 FFGNKPHSFSTATEN
+428 FFSNNPNSFSTAKEN
-443 NTNSIFTTRNNFDL
+443 NTNSTFITKNNFDL

-468 PFKKL
+468 PFQKY
-473 DFTLTTGGKLNHLD
+473 DFSLTTGGKFNHLD
-487 VNNIGNYNLNNPITS
+487 VNNIGNYNLDNPITS
-502 IIDFDY
+502 TIDFDY
-508 QESNLAF
+508 EESNLAF

-523 KKFNFTVG
+523 KKFNFTLG
-531 LRLEDFKIDRI
+531 LRLEDFNVNRT
-542 GIVNNTESQVKFSN
+542 GIVDNTATKIEFSN
-556 TNLFPNASALYKLT
+556 TNLFPNASVLYQLS
-570 DDINI
+570 DEVNI

-618 DFKITALDYVQIG
+618 NFKITALDYVQIG

-645 SAEPNELVSSN
+645 SAEPNELVSSSA
-656 TFRQFDRVKTFS
+656 FRQFDRVKTFS

-682 GKEVFMERLN
+682 GKDVFMERLN
-692 EIDKMNYIF
+692 NIDRMNYIYL
-701 ISINYIKTAIDGY
+701 SVNYIKTTIDGY

-723 WNYAAEAQFQLPWNI
+723 WNYAAEAQILLPWDIRNS
-738 KNYMT
+738 MT
-743 YYILPKG
+743 YYILPPG
-750 NWEIYNIAK
+750 NWEIYDVTK

-772 MNKNLKIGLHAMDL
+772 LNKNLKIGLHAMDL
-786 FNQNQINAQIAT
+786 FNQNSITAQIAT

>member
-1 MSLIDNHQSN
+1 MTLF
-11 QNQMKL
+11 KKTFTREC
-17 LKKSLNL
+17 LKA
-24 KCFSTS
+24 S
-30 TFSNSLPKLTLVVL
+30 TFSIQKITLLL
-44 LFVTNLTFAQEAL
+44 LFLSSNLIFSQEAL
-57 KTITIKSSN
+57 KTIKVKSTDA
-66 EKIPCNIDDT
+66 KIACSDDNVE
-76 DRFYTLERKVNNEV
+76 RFYTLERKEKQEV
-90 LYNKYFNK
+90 LYNKYYSK
-98 AGCEFSIQENLAP
+98 TGCEFTIQENLMP
-111 GNYTLTLFTYE
+111 GNYTLTIFTYE
-122 YNQEVIAFEI
+122 YNQEVISFEL
-132 TPTNNSITLN
+132 TANNNFITLD
-142 DVALVEKLT
+142 DVVLNEKMT
-151 NLKEIVVTDR
+151 SLKEVVLTDK

-204 FSLNGKPIVIY
+204 FSLNGKPIIIY

-223 SGNDLKNYLASL
+223 SGNDLKNYLESL

-275 ASFNINYNFNKYQK
+275 ANFNINYNFNKYQK

-305 QTMIGYN
+305 QTMVGYN

-327 FFDPNKTIQ
+327 SFNPDKNIS

-364 LLNYNATISNNRN
+364 LLNYNVTLSNNEN
-377 EFDAQTFGTDIPN
+377 NFNAKTFGSDIPD
-390 YFNDGISKNKSTNH
+390 YFNDGISKNKSNNH
-404 EISLQYKTKLDSLGK
+404 EVSLQYKTKLDTLGR
-419 KLDIIGYTN
+419 KLDIIGFSN
-428 FFGNKPHSFSTATEN
+428 FFNNNPNSFSTAIEN
-443 NTNSIFTTRNNFDL
+443 NTNSTFITKNNFDL

-468 PFKKL
+468 PFQKYN
-473 DFTLTTGGKLNHLD
+473 FTVTTGGKFNHLD

-508 QESNLAF
+508 EESNLAF

-523 KKFNFTVG
+523 NKLNLTVG
-531 LRLEDFKIDRI
+531 LRLEDFKINRT
-542 GIVNNTESQVKFSN
+542 GIVDNTATKIEFSN
-556 TNLFPNASALYKLT
+556 TNLFPNVSALYQLT
-570 DDINI
+570 DDVNI

-595 SNFDQYNSSG
+595 TSFDQYNSSG

-618 DFKITALDYVQIG
+618 GFKITALDYVQIG

-645 SAEPNELVSSN
+645 SAEPNELVSAN

-692 EIDKMNYIF
+692 QIDKMNYIF
-701 ISINYIKTAIDGY
+701 LSVNYIKTAIDGY
-714 EFPFKQKPI
+714 DFPFKQKPI
-723 WNYAAEAQFQLPWNI
+723 WNYAAESQIQLPWNI

-743 YYILPKG
+743 YYILPSG
-750 NWEIYNIAK
+750 NWEIYNITR
-759 PIQQFDISFQKEF
+759 PIQQFDISFHKEF
-772 MNKNLKIGLHAMDL
+772 LNNNLKIGLHAIDL
-786 FNQNQINAQIAT
+786 FNQNETNAQIAS

-825 KLEKENTTI
+825 KLDKENTTI